1 MFRRRVPFM
10 PSIRIAKLASTL
22 AMAALLASC
31 GGGGSSGG
39 SASCDLASQKDWL
52 RGYMLDWYYWTGQS
66 PNPEPAGYATL
77 AEYFAALK
85 FRNYPGVQDG
95 IEPWSNHQST
105 VSYNQF
111 FAEGRSTGYGFAVNG
126 LEATLPLKVR
136 YVEPLSPA
144 GAQLV
149 RGDVI
154 KAINDVPDTTL
165 IQQFADRN
173 TAVLDGAA
181 GQQITLDIERSGV
194 PQRITLTAAD
204 YALTPVPVSA
214 TLPGNVGYLVL
225 KDFIVQ
231 AQTELSTRLNA
242 LKAAGITDLIIDL
255 RYNGG
260 GRISTANHF
269 ASELVGSTAN
279 VGKVF
284 TTLQYNVGHQ
294 ASNTSF
300 KLAPSSAAGVFN
312 RIVVLTGQRSCSA
325 SELLVNGLKPYAS
338 QVSTVG
344 DTTCGKPYGFNP
356 VESCG
361 NTFSIVN
368 FKAVN
373 ALGQGDYEAGIAP
386 TCAVA
391 EDFSGAFGDPAEKLT
406 AAALAYLQT
415 GNCPAT
421 AAAPAGRVQ
430 PLSLRLRRAGAEPG
444 EHRGMTAD

>member
-1 MFRRRVPFM
+1 MPFRRVAPLVL
-10 PSIRIAKLASTL
+10 SIAA
-22 AMAALLASC
+22 AALLAAC
-31 GGGGSSGG
+31 GGGGGGSPGG
-39 SASCDLASQKDWL
+39 SAACDVGTQKDWL

-66 PNPEPAGYATL
+66 PDPEPAGYSTL
-77 AEYFAALK
+77 DAYFQALK
-85 FRNYPGVQDG
+85 YTGYPGVPDG
-95 IEPWSNHQST
+95 IDPWSNVQST
-105 VSYNQF
+105 ASYNQF

-126 LEATLPLKVR
+126 LEGQLPLKVR
-136 YVEPLSPA
+136 YVEPQSPA
-144 GAQLV
+144 AAAGLL

-154 KAINDVPDTTL
+154 KFINGIADSTWL
-165 IQQFADRN
+165 QQFAAGN
-173 TAVLDGAA
+173 TAVLDGTA
-181 GQQITLDIERSGV
+181 GERITLDIERNGA
-194 PQRITLTAAD
+194 PQRVVLTAAD

-214 TLPGNVGYLVL
+214 ALPGQVGYILL

-269 ASELVGSTAN
+269 ASEVLGPR
-279 VGKVF
+279 GVF
-284 TTLQYNVGHQ
+284 TTLQYNAKHQ

-300 KLAPSSAAGVFN
+300 TLAASSAPGVFD

-325 SELLVNGLKPYAS
+325 SELLVNGLRPYAR
-338 QVSTVG
+338 QVSTIG
-344 DTTCGKPYGFNP
+344 DTSCGKPYGFNP

-373 ALGQGDYEAGIAP
+373 AQGQGDYEAGIAP

-391 EDFSGAFGDPAEKLT
+391 EDFSGAFGDPSEKLT

-415 GNCPAT
+415 GTCPA
-421 AAAPAGRVQ
+421 AAAVPVDRARA
-430 PLSLRLRRAGAEPG
+430 LAARLQRAAAEPG
-444 EHRGMTAD
+444 ERRGMTAD

>member
-1 MFRRRVPFM
+1 MPFRRIAPLTI
-10 PSIRIAKLASTL
+10 SI
-22 AMAALLASC
+22 AAAVLLAAC
-31 GGGGSSGG
+31 GGGGGGSSGG
-39 SASCDLASQKDWL
+39 AAACDVSAQKDWL

-66 PNPEPAGYATL
+66 PSPEPASFATL
-77 AEYFAALK
+77 DAYFQALK
-85 FRNYPGVQDG
+85 YTGYPGVLNG
-95 IEPWSNHQST
+95 IEPWSNYQST
-105 VSYNQF
+105 ASYNQF

-126 LEATLPLKVR
+126 LEGQLPLKVR

-144 GAQLV
+144 GAQLA

-154 KAINDVPDTTL
+154 KAINGIPDSTL
-165 IQQFADRN
+165 LQQFAANN

-181 GQQITLDIERSGV
+181 GQQVTLDIERNGA
-194 PQRITLTAAD
+194 PQRVVLTAAD
-204 YALTPVPVSA
+204 YALTPVPASA
-214 TLPGNVGYLVL
+214 ALLGNVGYILL

-269 ASELVGSTAN
+269 ASEVLGPR
-279 VGKVF
+279 GVF
-284 TTLQYNVGHQ
+284 TTLQYNTKQQ
-294 ASNTSF
+294 ASNRSFTLTS
-300 KLAPSSAAGVFN
+300 SSAPGVFN

-325 SELLVNGLKPYAS
+325 SELLVNGLRPYAQ
-338 QVSTVG
+338 QVSTIG
-344 DTTCGKPYGFNP
+344 DTSCGKPYGFNP
-356 VESCG
+356 VDSCG

-373 ALGQGDYEAGIAP
+373 ALGQGDYEAGLTP

-406 AAALAYLQT
+406 AAALGYLQT
-415 GNCPAT
+415 GACPAT
-421 AAAPAGRVQ
+421 AAVPADRARA
-430 PLSLRLRRAGAEPG
+430 LSARIQRAGAEPG
-444 EHRGMTAD
+444 ERRGMTAD